1 MIIPK
6 ELQFT
11 AERIMKSPM
20 RTGTADNDINAV
32 RSMGMVPEGYVINNF
47 LLILTLTSY

>member
-11 AERIMKSPM
+11 AERLMKSPQ
-20 RTGTADNDINAV
+20 RVGTADNDINAIASWEWYLKV
-32 RSMGMVPEGYVINNF
+32 TE
-47 LLILTLTSY
+47 LITS

>member
-20 RTGTADNDINAV
+20 RVGTADNDINA
-32 RSMGMVPEGYVINNF
+32 INQHGNG
-47 LLILTLTSY
+47 S